1 MKMAEFLK
9 GFTWSDGMS
18 WERDPLWAKAR
29 LYFERAFEESRDDPR
44 FGLWCSLGLEL
55 LARAALASVSPTL
68 LAEPDR
74 EHKFLLQ
81 ALNRGSE
88 KEPRKSIGTAQVFSL
103 CRTLFIQF
111 TENDR
116 TAAIA
121 LVNRRND
128 ELHSGNSAF
137 EEFRPKH
144 WLASFYRVCRSLTDA
159 MGESL
164 ESLFGEDEAKV
175 ARQILDETQ
184 TEVKQRVQSLIAAHR
199 KVFEGKS
206 ADEQKAAA
214 EAAEKEGQQLA
225 HKRHHR
231 VACPACNCVATVQ
244 GEPFGREHVTH
255 EEDCIKVRQ
264 AVSPRS
270 FACSAC
276 GLKLQ
281 GYAELE
287 VAQLG
292 GQYTRT
298 TESSPEEYYGLIDPE
313 NFDPSEYMDMDA
325 YMEDLRAEA
334 AWDNE

>member
-1 MKMAEFLK
+1 
-9 GFTWSDGMS
+9 MS

-68 LAEPDR
+68 LAEPDK
-74 EHKFLLQ
+74 EHKFLLH

-88 KEPRKSIGTAQVFSL
+88 KVQRRSIPATQVFNL
-103 CRTLFIQF
+103 CRTLFVQF
-111 TENDR
+111 SENDLI
-116 TAAIA
+116 AANA

-128 ELHSGNSAF
+128 ELHTGNIAF
-137 EEFRPKH
+137 EEYRPKH
-144 WLASFYRVCRSLTDA
+144 WLAGFYRVCRSLTDA

-164 ESLFGEDEAKV
+164 ESLFPEDEARV

-184 TEVKQRVQSLIAAHR
+184 TEVKQRVQNLIAAHR

-206 ADEQKAAA
+206 REDQQAAA
-214 EAAEKEGQQLA
+214 EIAEKEGAQLA
-225 HKRHHR
+225 YKRHHQ
-231 VACPACNCVATVQ
+231 VTCPACGCVATVQ
-244 GEPFGREHVTH
+244 GEPFGRERINH

-264 AVSPRS
+264 AVSPRTFS
-270 FACSAC
+270 CVACE
-276 GLKLQ
+276 LKLQ

-287 VAQLG
+287 AAQLG

-298 TESSPEEYYGLIDPE
+298 TIFSPEDYYGLIHPE
-313 NFDPSEYMDMDA
+313 NFDPSEYVEA
-325 YMEDLRAEA
+325 YLTELRAEA
-334 AWDNE
+334 EWDNE